1 MHIYDLIIFSFDIS
15 WVKMC
20 RLLTYN
26 PQMDLASQVSPH
38 LLSSTAHQIRLD
50 NQGGCHTV
58 GTDRCTSYHL
68 GKVLRS
74 MHKLKRKNLQ

>member
-1 MHIYDLIIFSFDIS
+1 MHIYDLIMFSFD
-15 WVKMC
+15 MF

-26 PQMDLASQVSPH
+26 PQTDLANRVSPH

-50 NQGGCHTV
+50 NQRGCHTV

-68 GKVLRS
+68 GKVLHS
-74 MHKLKRKNLQ
+74 MHKLKRENLIYSA